1 MVDEESAAAAAIQR
15 SKFGFP
21 MMVHI
26 CSFMSESLAGLSE
39 SVSTFELRVS
49 SFLVEDRMHMEN
61 FSERGFSVPEPQR
74 RTGNKSNG
82 IEL

>member
-26 CSFMSESLAGLSE
+26 CSFMSLAGLSE

-61 FSERGFSVPEPQR
+61 LSERGFSVPEPQR
-74 RTGNKSNG
+74 STGNESNG